1 MRSIPW
7 LMSGVILPAVF
18 AASPSA
24 DTFRADATMVLVN
37 VSVVDSHDR
46 PVAGLDRRQFH
57 VFESGQEQPI
67 AFFPHEDA
75 PVSIG
80 LIFDASGSMDGKL
93 KRARDM
99 VARFCA
105 DLNPEDEMFLAIVR
119 KSARLAMDYTTNCGE
134 IQNALLFTKPDG
146 LTALLDA
153 IPLAVRHLKSA
164 HNRRRAI
171 LLISDGGENA
181 SRTRKA
187 DIRRLAREAG
197 APIYTAALTGFS
209 QAISERSPEELY
221 GPDLLRD
228 VVECSGGRY
237 WEIDDMRRLKDAAD
251 LMAAEIHD
259 QYVIGFRAPP
269 ANRDGKYRRISVK
282 VIRDGVSPRL
292 TVFYRTGYYAPA
304 E

>member
-1 MRSIPW
+1 MRSIGW
-7 LMSGVILPAVF
+7 LISVVLPAAF
-18 AASPSA
+18 AANQPT
-24 DTFRADATMVLVN
+24 DIFRADATMVLVN

-67 AFFPHEDA
+67 AFFSHEDA

-80 LIFDASGSMDGKL
+80 LIFDSSGSMDGKV
-93 KRARDM
+93 KRAREM
-99 VARFCA
+99 LARFCA
-105 DLNPEDEMFLAIVR
+105 DLNPEDEMFLVTVR
-119 KSARLAMDYTTNCGE
+119 KSASLSMDYTTNCGE
-134 IQNALLFTKPDG
+134 IQNALLLSKPDG

-171 LLISDGGENA
+171 LMISDGGENA

-197 APIYTAALTGFS
+197 APIYTAALTTYS
-209 QAISERSPEELY
+209 LSSSERTGEELY
-221 GPDLLRD
+221 GPDLLREI
-228 VVECSGGRY
+228 VECSGGRY
-237 WEIDDMRRLKDAAD
+237 WEIDDMGHLREAAD

-259 QYVIGFRAPP
+259 QYVIGFRAPL
-269 ANRDGKYRRISVK
+269 ANRDGKYRRITVK
-282 VIRDGVSPRL
+282 VARDGSPRL
-292 TVFYRTGYYAPA
+292 TVFYRTGYYAPT